1 MIPPR
6 PAFLGMASAHS
17 PVVSEHPTLVMVER
31 NKGDESV
38 TLKSTHSLTV
48 YCMVSCFLWV

>member
-17 PVVSEHPTLVMVER
+17 PVVSEHTTLVMVER
-31 NKGDESV
+31 DKGDESV
-38 TLKSTHSLTV
+38 TLKSTHSLN
-48 YCMVSCFLWV
+48 S